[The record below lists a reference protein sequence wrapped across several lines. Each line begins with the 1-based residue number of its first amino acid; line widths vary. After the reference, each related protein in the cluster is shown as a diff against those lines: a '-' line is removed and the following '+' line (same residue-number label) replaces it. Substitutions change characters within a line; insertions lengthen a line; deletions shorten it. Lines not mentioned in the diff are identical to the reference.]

1 MQSLYSLEQAKSDN
15 LDKER
20 KFLLHSMDQMY
31 DLLLVNLQL
40 LVEVRKHVEDFITK
54 SQKKFL
60 ATSEDKNPN
69 QKFVNN
75 AVFKLLESN
84 LALKEG
90 LDKKKL
96 NCWELDSEYVVIIWN
111 EIKESEIYNK
121 YMNVSETSFEE
132 DKNFL
137 LEIFKEIVAPNDKL
151 YDYIEDKQ
159 ITWVDDIPLINTAI
173 VKFLRRI
180 EETDDE
186 NLVLPKLYKDTDDKK
201 FALDL
206 FRKTALNTIEFESE
220 IEGKTPNWDKDRIA
234 EIDKINIKMAICE
247 FLKFPSIPVKVTIN
261 EYLELSKEYST
272 PKSSIFIN
280 GILDKISKEY
290 QQANKLNKI
299 GRGLM

>member
-1 MQSLYSLEQAKSDN
+1 MQSLYAMEQANSDN

-40 LVEVRKHVEDFITK
+40 LVEIRKHVEDFITK
-54 SQKKFL
+54 SQNKFL
-60 ATSEDKNPN
+60 ATTEEKNPN
-69 QKFVNN
+69 QKFITND
-75 AVFKLLESN
+75 VFQLLEDN
-84 LALKEG
+84 FPLKEQVER
-90 LDKKKL
+90 KKL
-96 NCWELDSEYVVIIWN
+96 NYWELDNEYIVILWN
-111 EIKESEIYNK
+111 EIKESDIYKK
-121 YMNVSETSFEE
+121 YMSTNESSFQE
-132 DKNFL
+132 DKEFVI
-137 LEIFKEIVAPNDKL
+137 EIFKEIIAPNDKL
-151 YDYIEDKQ
+151 YDYIEDKRL
-159 ITWVDDIPLINTAI
+159 TWVDDVPVINTTI
-173 VKFLRRI
+173 VKFLRKI
-180 EETDDE
+180 EESSDE
-186 NLVLPKLYKDTDDKK
+186 HMPLPKLFKDFEDKQ

-206 FRKTALNTIEFESE
+206 FRKTALNSVEFEAE

-234 EIDKINIKMAICE
+234 ELDKINIKMAICE

-290 QQANKLNKI
+290 KQSNKLNKM